1 MLFAFRRTI
10 SSSAA
15 VVLALAGASAPA
27 RAVEVGEEAEIT
39 AAAVTALS
47 CALRAQQTG
56 RLDELSSCP
65 LAEAAS
71 GLVLFDV
78 AEKQIYRIAA
88 KKLRRSDME
97 RAFGGGNIDV
107 TGVVVKVAKDGIPEL
122 DVAEFAVT
130 PKPKPGAF
138 KGCL

>member
-1 MLFAFRRTI
+1 MNRSLRMIGLSVAASLA
-10 SSSAA
+10 SS
-15 VVLALAGASAPA
+15 LPA
-27 RAVEVGEEAEIT
+27 HAVEVGEEAEIT

-47 CALRAQQTG
+47 CALRAQETG

-65 LAEAAS
+65 LSEATKEI
-71 GLVLFDV
+71 VLFDV
-78 AEKQIYRIAA
+78 AEKQIYRVSG
-88 KKLRRSDME
+88 KKVRRSQLE

-107 TGVVVKVAKDGIPEL
+107 TGVVAKVGKDGIPEL
-122 DVAEFAVT
+122 DVKEYSVT